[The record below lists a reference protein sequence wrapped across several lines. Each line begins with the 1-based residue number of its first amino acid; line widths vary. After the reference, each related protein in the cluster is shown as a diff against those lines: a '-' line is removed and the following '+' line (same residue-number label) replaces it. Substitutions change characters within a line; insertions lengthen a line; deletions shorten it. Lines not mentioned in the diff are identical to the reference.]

1 MLVRMWVQ
9 HHIKKMGM
17 FTHMPLT
24 PVLWDWVTGSRSRF
38 SERLCL
44 KGVRR
49 RRIERPLTLLGH
61 LGHRHTHMH
70 TPWRVE
76 CTLECEKPGS
86 RTARR
91 SDARV

>member
-1 MLVRMWVQ
+1 MMTMVRNMAAGRQ
-9 HHIKKMGM
+9 AGSCGAKA
-17 FTHMPLT
+17 
-24 PVLWDWVTGSRSRF
+24 VTESLHTDLHVGGR
-38 SERLCL
+38 
-44 KGVRR
+44 RR